1 MADSPLPLFS
11 LHMGARRI
19 RMEVVV
25 FVRQGGIIMDK
36 YIEYVNTN
44 TENIAN
50 YVTSCFEAS
59 KDLIRAK
66 LIKEIK
72 EYITPPP
79 THYVWEYDDNPYDC
93 SGEIIEDGVVNLN
106 QTVKEFLENEYS
118 GNQEPTFTSGMGW
131 HYNNYEDE
139 LHYYT
144 IELAA
149 DIMNSAIRRCI
160 ETKFSVSL
168 SDDDLEQIKES
179 CDEFDEIY
187 ENCTAFDFFC
197 SCFAVEFVGIENMK
211 LTDI

>member
-11 LHMGARRI
+11 LRMGARRI

-25 FVRQGGIIMDK
+25 FVRQGGIITDK
-36 YIEYVNTN
+36 YIEYVNAN

-79 THYVWEYDDNPYDC
+79 THYVWEYDGNPYDC

-144 IELAA
+144 IELAG